1 MKKAIIFALTGLALV
16 VTSFYS
22 PIVCAEDT
30 EDFLFQKNVTYSGV
44 EGGKQGDNWKYPQFV
59 GEKAVDGDVST
70 RWSADKTDNQWLTVD
85 IGEEKTIGQVV
96 LHFHAESPEY
106 EVLVSNDNQNY
117 QSIYKEERG
126 SGGKEAKKYIEV
138 ANVTA
143 RYIKYQQ
150 LKMWKHTNGQYYGS
164 SIISMEA
171 YRQARLPDGI
181 KFSIDSAEISE
192 KRSKQLTYIL
202 TPTGVQVPEKQIE
215 WSSSDPSIVNVD
227 SQGRMKALKTGEAKV
242 TVRIKNTDLSDTI
255 PVTVIQEKAEYRE
268 MREKWKARL
277 LGSKEDHEEFD
288 QDSDVKKYRA
298 RIAKDSLELWQ
309 TLNKS
314 ENRTYLW
321 EKKSSD
327 TLSAD
332 YTTQFTNIK
341 KLTLGYYDPSSSLH
355 KNQEVFTQ
363 ILKAIDFMIETKNYN
378 GTYWSGNW
386 WDWQIGSAQPLTD
399 TLILLHD
406 DLIEKDDA
414 ILTKFVEPLNHY
426 AQDPKVQWPSYTA
439 TGANLTDISITV
451 LRTAIL
457 LENDSRVEA
466 VQSAVPSV
474 LKMVTG
480 GDGLYSDGSLIQHS
494 HFPYNG
500 SYGNEL
506 LKGFGRVQTI
516 LQGTH
521 WEIKDDN
528 INNLFQV
535 TDKGYLQLMVN
546 GKMPSM
552 VSGRSISRA
561 PGTNPFTSEFESGKE
576 TIANLTL
583 VAKFSPEILRKK
595 IDSSIKAWL
604 EHSSYF
610 YDFFENPRDFEAL
623 IDLKKIMNEPSITS
637 KEERNLVN
645 VYGSMDRVFQKNE
658 SYSLGISMYS
668 SRIGNYEFGNTEN
681 KKGWHTAD
689 GMVYLY
695 NGDLAQFDE
704 GYWVTIDSYRLPGTT
719 IDTKVLA
726 EGASTGKKSPQ
737 SWVGGSNN
745 GKVAAVGM
753 FLDKKNENMD
763 LVAKKSWFLLEDKLI
778 NLGSGISGTTNA
790 TIETILDNRMMDS
803 SNMQIIQ
810 KKTADSTWINL
821 TSTNPLNNLG
831 YIFPNTMSNVD
842 VQKEI
847 RSGKYLD
854 INEYFVNDQSYT
866 KEFVKIIKNHGSN
879 AQNDTYEY
887 LTVAGK
893 TAEEMAEMAQHK
905 SYNVLANTPEIQ
917 AIETKDYLMLNAW
930 SGNQQAAFVHVSEP
944 ASIIAEK
951 LSNDTYRLSIA
962 NPVQNNKVIEFS
974 IEKEI
979 IEVIEKESE
988 ITMDSGAFLFDSKG
1002 LKGSSRSITIK
1013 VPSEVDKTALE
1024 KIVEENQNRN
1034 ESDYT
1039 KESWKKV
1046 FTKAME
1052 LAQAVLTDPK
1062 ATQAKV
1068 DDAVQAVRKAIEQLQ
1083 EVTKVDKTALEK
1095 LVEENQNRNESDYT
1109 KESWKVFTKAMEL
1122 AQAVLT
1128 DPRATQS
1135 EVDEAVQAVRKAI
1148 EQLQEVTKVDKTA
1161 LKKLVEEN
1169 QNRVASGY
1177 TAESWQ
1183 VFRKAL
1189 EAAQAVL
1196 ADSNTTQAE
1205 VDESIQAVNKAIE
1218 QLQEVTKVD
1227 KTALKKLVEEN
1238 QNRVAS
1244 GYTAESWQVFRKA
1257 LEAAQA
1263 VLADSNTTQAEVDE
1277 SIQAVNKA
1285 IEQLQEVT
1293 KVDKTALKKLVEE
1306 NQNRVASGYTAE
1318 SWQVF
1323 RKALEAAQAVLT
1335 DPNTTQA
1342 EVELVMNDLVQAI
1355 EQLENKETASS
1366 SEEDKNINNKAE
1378 QGKNTQEGNNEI
1390 GKSSISEETGKEGLL
1405 PKTGEKNNQVI
1416 QKLGYTILLVVFVSL
1431 FLLKGRKESKR
1442 SQNKLGK

>member
-451 LRTAIL
+451 LGTAIL

-893 TAEEMAEMAQHK
+893 TAEEMAQHK

-1039 KESWKKV
+1039 KESWKV

-1062 ATQAKV
+1062 ATQAEV
-1068 DDAVQAVRKAIEQLQ
+1068 DD
-1083 EVTKVDKTALEK
+1083 
-1095 LVEENQNRNESDYT
+1095 
-1109 KESWKVFTKAMEL
+1109 
-1122 AQAVLT
+1122 
-1128 DPRATQS
+1128 
-1135 EVDEAVQAVRKAI
+1135 AVQAVRKAI

-1169 QNRVASGY
+1169 QSRVASSY

-1196 ADSNTTQAE
+1196 ADSNTTQA
-1205 VDESIQAVNKAIE
+1205 
-1218 QLQEVTKVD
+1218 
-1227 KTALKKLVEEN
+1227 
-1238 QNRVAS
+1238 
-1244 GYTAESWQVFRKA
+1244 
-1257 LEAAQA
+1257 
-1263 VLADSNTTQAEVDE
+1263 VLADS
-1277 SIQAVNKA
+1277 
-1285 IEQLQEVT
+1285 
-1293 KVDKTALKKLVEE
+1293 
-1306 NQNRVASGYTAE
+1306 
-1318 SWQVF
+1318 
-1323 RKALEAAQAVLT
+1323 
-1335 DPNTTQA
+1335 NTTQA

-1442 SQNKLGK
+1442 S

>member
-1 MKKAIIFALTGLALV
+1 M
-16 VTSFYS
+16 
-22 PIVCAEDT
+22 
-30 EDFLFQKNVTYSGV
+30 
-44 EGGKQGDNWKYPQFV
+44 
-59 GEKAVDGDVST
+59 
-70 RWSADKTDNQWLTVD
+70 
-85 IGEEKTIGQVV
+85 
-96 LHFHAESPEY
+96 
-106 EVLVSNDNQNY
+106 
-117 QSIYKEERG
+117 
-126 SGGKEAKKYIEV
+126 
-138 ANVTA
+138 
-143 RYIKYQQ
+143 
-150 LKMWKHTNGQYYGS
+150 
-164 SIISMEA
+164 
-171 YRQARLPDGI
+171 
-181 KFSIDSAEISE
+181 
-192 KRSKQLTYIL
+192 
-202 TPTGVQVPEKQIE
+202 
-215 WSSSDPSIVNVD
+215 
-227 SQGRMKALKTGEAKV
+227 
-242 TVRIKNTDLSDTI
+242 
-255 PVTVIQEKAEYRE
+255 
-268 MREKWKARL
+268 
-277 LGSKEDHEEFD
+277 
-288 QDSDVKKYRA
+288 
-298 RIAKDSLELWQ
+298 
-309 TLNKS
+309 
-314 ENRTYLW
+314 
-321 EKKSSD
+321 
-327 TLSAD
+327 
-332 YTTQFTNIK
+332 
-341 KLTLGYYDPSSSLH
+341 
-355 KNQEVFTQ
+355 
-363 ILKAIDFMIETKNYN
+363 
-378 GTYWSGNW
+378 
-386 WDWQIGSAQPLTD
+386 
-399 TLILLHD
+399 
-406 DLIEKDDA
+406 
-414 ILTKFVEPLNHY
+414 
-426 AQDPKVQWPSYTA
+426 
-439 TGANLTDISITV
+439 
-451 LRTAIL
+451 
-457 LENDSRVEA
+457 
-466 VQSAVPSV
+466 
-474 LKMVTG
+474 
-480 GDGLYSDGSLIQHS
+480 
-494 HFPYNG
+494 
-500 SYGNEL
+500 
-506 LKGFGRVQTI
+506 
-516 LQGTH
+516 
-521 WEIKDDN
+521 
-528 INNLFQV
+528 
-535 TDKGYLQLMVN
+535 
-546 GKMPSM
+546 
-552 VSGRSISRA
+552 
-561 PGTNPFTSEFESGKE
+561 
-576 TIANLTL
+576 
-583 VAKFSPEILRKK
+583 
-595 IDSSIKAWL
+595 
-604 EHSSYF
+604 
-610 YDFFENPRDFEAL
+610 
-623 IDLKKIMNEPSITS
+623 
-637 KEERNLVN
+637 
-645 VYGSMDRVFQKNE
+645 
-658 SYSLGISMYS
+658 
-668 SRIGNYEFGNTEN
+668 
-681 KKGWHTAD
+681 
-689 GMVYLY
+689 
-695 NGDLAQFDE
+695 
-704 GYWVTIDSYRLPGTT
+704 
-719 IDTKVLA
+719 
-726 EGASTGKKSPQ
+726 
-737 SWVGGSNN
+737 GGSNN

-1039 KESWKKV
+1039 KESWKV

-1052 LAQAVLTDPK
+1052 LAQV
-1062 ATQAKV
+1062 
-1068 DDAVQAVRKAIEQLQ
+1068 
-1083 EVTKVDKTALEK
+1083 
-1095 LVEENQNRNESDYT
+1095 
-1109 KESWKVFTKAMEL
+1109 
-1122 AQAVLT
+1122 VLT

-1205 VDESIQAVNKAIE
+1205 VDEAIQAV
-1218 QLQEVTKVD
+1218 
-1227 KTALKKLVEEN
+1227 
-1238 QNRVAS
+1238 R
-1244 GYTAESWQVFRKA
+1244 
-1257 LEAAQA
+1257 
-1263 VLADSNTTQAEVDE
+1263 
-1277 SIQAVNKA
+1277 KA

-1378 QGKNTQEGNNEI
+1378 QGKNTQEDNNEI

>member
-1 MKKAIIFALTGLALV
+1 M
-16 VTSFYS
+16 
-22 PIVCAEDT
+22 
-30 EDFLFQKNVTYSGV
+30 
-44 EGGKQGDNWKYPQFV
+44 
-59 GEKAVDGDVST
+59 
-70 RWSADKTDNQWLTVD
+70 
-85 IGEEKTIGQVV
+85 
-96 LHFHAESPEY
+96 
-106 EVLVSNDNQNY
+106 
-117 QSIYKEERG
+117 
-126 SGGKEAKKYIEV
+126 
-138 ANVTA
+138 
-143 RYIKYQQ
+143 
-150 LKMWKHTNGQYYGS
+150 
-164 SIISMEA
+164 
-171 YRQARLPDGI
+171 
-181 KFSIDSAEISE
+181 
-192 KRSKQLTYIL
+192 
-202 TPTGVQVPEKQIE
+202 
-215 WSSSDPSIVNVD
+215 
-227 SQGRMKALKTGEAKV
+227 
-242 TVRIKNTDLSDTI
+242 
-255 PVTVIQEKAEYRE
+255 
-268 MREKWKARL
+268 
-277 LGSKEDHEEFD
+277 
-288 QDSDVKKYRA
+288 
-298 RIAKDSLELWQ
+298 
-309 TLNKS
+309 
-314 ENRTYLW
+314 
-321 EKKSSD
+321 
-327 TLSAD
+327 
-332 YTTQFTNIK
+332 
-341 KLTLGYYDPSSSLH
+341 
-355 KNQEVFTQ
+355 
-363 ILKAIDFMIETKNYN
+363 
-378 GTYWSGNW
+378 
-386 WDWQIGSAQPLTD
+386 
-399 TLILLHD
+399 
-406 DLIEKDDA
+406 
-414 ILTKFVEPLNHY
+414 
-426 AQDPKVQWPSYTA
+426 
-439 TGANLTDISITV
+439 
-451 LRTAIL
+451 
-457 LENDSRVEA
+457 
-466 VQSAVPSV
+466 
-474 LKMVTG
+474 
-480 GDGLYSDGSLIQHS
+480 
-494 HFPYNG
+494 
-500 SYGNEL
+500 
-506 LKGFGRVQTI
+506 
-516 LQGTH
+516 
-521 WEIKDDN
+521 
-528 INNLFQV
+528 
-535 TDKGYLQLMVN
+535 
-546 GKMPSM
+546 
-552 VSGRSISRA
+552 
-561 PGTNPFTSEFESGKE
+561 
-576 TIANLTL
+576 
-583 VAKFSPEILRKK
+583 
-595 IDSSIKAWL
+595 
-604 EHSSYF
+604 
-610 YDFFENPRDFEAL
+610 
-623 IDLKKIMNEPSITS
+623 
-637 KEERNLVN
+637 
-645 VYGSMDRVFQKNE
+645 
-658 SYSLGISMYS
+658 
-668 SRIGNYEFGNTEN
+668 
-681 KKGWHTAD
+681 
-689 GMVYLY
+689 
-695 NGDLAQFDE
+695 
-704 GYWVTIDSYRLPGTT
+704 
-719 IDTKVLA
+719 
-726 EGASTGKKSPQ
+726 
-737 SWVGGSNN
+737 GGSNN

-1039 KESWKKV
+1039 KESWKV

-1062 ATQAKV
+1062 ATQAEV
-1068 DDAVQAVRKAIEQLQ
+1068 DD
-1083 EVTKVDKTALEK
+1083 
-1095 LVEENQNRNESDYT
+1095 
-1109 KESWKVFTKAMEL
+1109 
-1122 AQAVLT
+1122 
-1128 DPRATQS
+1128 
-1135 EVDEAVQAVRKAI
+1135 AVQAVRKAI

-1205 VDESIQAVNKAIE
+1205 VDEAIQAVNKAIE

-1238 QNRVAS
+1238 QSRVAS
-1244 GYTAESWQVFRKA
+1244 SYTAESWQVFRKA

-1263 VLADSNTTQAEVDE
+1263 VLADS
-1277 SIQAVNKA
+1277 
-1285 IEQLQEVT
+1285 
-1293 KVDKTALKKLVEE
+1293 
-1306 NQNRVASGYTAE
+1306 
-1318 SWQVF
+1318 
-1323 RKALEAAQAVLT
+1323 
-1335 DPNTTQA
+1335 NTTQA

-1442 SQNKLGK
+1442 S

>member
-451 LRTAIL
+451 LGTAIL

-893 TAEEMAEMAQHK
+893 TAEEMAQHK

-1039 KESWKKV
+1039 KESWKV

-1062 ATQAKV
+1062 ATQAEV
-1068 DDAVQAVRKAIEQLQ
+1068 DEAVQAVRKAIEQLQ

-1128 DPRATQS
+1128 DPKATQA
-1135 EVDEAVQAVRKAI
+1135 EVDDAVQAVRKAV

-1205 VDESIQAVNKAIE
+1205 VDEAIQAVNKAIE
-1218 QLQEVTKVD
+1218 QLQEVIKVD

-1238 QNRVAS
+1238 QSRVAS
-1244 GYTAESWQVFRKA
+1244 SYTAESWQVFRKA

-1263 VLADSNTTQAEVDE
+1263 VLADS
-1277 SIQAVNKA
+1277 
-1285 IEQLQEVT
+1285 
-1293 KVDKTALKKLVEE
+1293 
-1306 NQNRVASGYTAE
+1306 
-1318 SWQVF
+1318 
-1323 RKALEAAQAVLT
+1323 
-1335 DPNTTQA
+1335 NTTQA

-1442 SQNKLGK
+1442 S

>member
-406 DLIEKDDA
+406 DLIEKDDV

-451 LRTAIL
+451 LGTAIL

-604 EHSSYF
+604 DHSSYF

-893 TAEEMAEMAQHK
+893 TAEEMAQHK

-1039 KESWKKV
+1039 KESWKV

-1062 ATQAKV
+1062 ATQVEV
-1068 DDAVQAVRKAIEQLQ
+1068 DEAVQAVRKAIEQLQ

-1128 DPRATQS
+1128 DPKATQA
-1135 EVDEAVQAVRKAI
+1135 EVDDAVQAVRKAVEQLQEVTKVDKTALEKLVEENQNRNESDYTKESWKVFTKAMELAQAVLTDPKATQAEVDDAVQAVRKAI

-1205 VDESIQAVNKAIE
+1205 VDEAIQAVNKAIE

-1238 QNRVAS
+1238 QSRVAS
-1244 GYTAESWQVFRKA
+1244 SYTAESWQVFRKA

-1263 VLADSNTTQAEVDE
+1263 VLADS
-1277 SIQAVNKA
+1277 
-1285 IEQLQEVT
+1285 
-1293 KVDKTALKKLVEE
+1293 
-1306 NQNRVASGYTAE
+1306 
-1318 SWQVF
+1318 
-1323 RKALEAAQAVLT
+1323 
-1335 DPNTTQA
+1335 NTTQA

-1416 QKLGYTILLVVFVSL
+1416 QKLGYTILLVVFFSL

-1442 SQNKLGK
+1442 S

>member
-1 MKKAIIFALTGLALV
+1 
-16 VTSFYS
+16 
-22 PIVCAEDT
+22 
-30 EDFLFQKNVTYSGV
+30 
-44 EGGKQGDNWKYPQFV
+44 
-59 GEKAVDGDVST
+59 
-70 RWSADKTDNQWLTVD
+70 
-85 IGEEKTIGQVV
+85 
-96 LHFHAESPEY
+96 
-106 EVLVSNDNQNY
+106 
-117 QSIYKEERG
+117 
-126 SGGKEAKKYIEV
+126 
-138 ANVTA
+138 
-143 RYIKYQQ
+143 
-150 LKMWKHTNGQYYGS
+150 
-164 SIISMEA
+164 
-171 YRQARLPDGI
+171 
-181 KFSIDSAEISE
+181 
-192 KRSKQLTYIL
+192 
-202 TPTGVQVPEKQIE
+202 
-215 WSSSDPSIVNVD
+215 
-227 SQGRMKALKTGEAKV
+227 
-242 TVRIKNTDLSDTI
+242 
-255 PVTVIQEKAEYRE
+255 
-268 MREKWKARL
+268 
-277 LGSKEDHEEFD
+277 
-288 QDSDVKKYRA
+288 
-298 RIAKDSLELWQ
+298 
-309 TLNKS
+309 
-314 ENRTYLW
+314 
-321 EKKSSD
+321 
-327 TLSAD
+327 
-332 YTTQFTNIK
+332 
-341 KLTLGYYDPSSSLH
+341 
-355 KNQEVFTQ
+355 
-363 ILKAIDFMIETKNYN
+363 
-378 GTYWSGNW
+378 
-386 WDWQIGSAQPLTD
+386 
-399 TLILLHD
+399 
-406 DLIEKDDA
+406 
-414 ILTKFVEPLNHY
+414 
-426 AQDPKVQWPSYTA
+426 
-439 TGANLTDISITV
+439 
-451 LRTAIL
+451 
-457 LENDSRVEA
+457 
-466 VQSAVPSV
+466 
-474 LKMVTG
+474 
-480 GDGLYSDGSLIQHS
+480 
-494 HFPYNG
+494 
-500 SYGNEL
+500 
-506 LKGFGRVQTI
+506 
-516 LQGTH
+516 
-521 WEIKDDN
+521 
-528 INNLFQV
+528 
-535 TDKGYLQLMVN
+535 
-546 GKMPSM
+546 M

-637 KEERNLVN
+637 KEEQNLVN
-645 VYGSMDRVFQKNE
+645 IYGSMDRVFQKNE

-668 SRIGNYEFGNTEN
+668 SRIGNYEYGNTEN

-893 TAEEMAEMAQHK
+893 TAEEMAEMVQHK

-917 AIETKDYLMLNAW
+917 AIETKDHLMLNAW

-962 NPVQNNKVIEFS
+962 NPVQNNKVIAFS

-988 ITMDSGAFLFDSKG
+988 ITMDSGTFLFDSKG

-1039 KESWKKV
+1039 KESWKV

-1052 LAQAVLTDPK
+1052 LAQVVLTDPK
-1062 ATQAKV
+1062 ATQAEV
-1068 DDAVQAVRKAIEQLQ
+1068 DD
-1083 EVTKVDKTALEK
+1083 
-1095 LVEENQNRNESDYT
+1095 
-1109 KESWKVFTKAMEL
+1109 
-1122 AQAVLT
+1122 
-1128 DPRATQS
+1128 
-1135 EVDEAVQAVRKAI
+1135 AVQAVRKAI

-1183 VFRKAL
+1183 VFHKAL

-1205 VDESIQAVNKAIE
+1205 VDEAIQAVNKAIE

-1238 QNRVAS
+1238 QSRVAS
-1244 GYTAESWQVFRKA
+1244 SYTAESWQVFRKA

-1263 VLADSNTTQAEVDE
+1263 VLA
-1277 SIQAVNKA
+1277 
-1285 IEQLQEVT
+1285 
-1293 KVDKTALKKLVEE
+1293 
-1306 NQNRVASGYTAE
+1306 
-1318 SWQVF
+1318 
-1323 RKALEAAQAVLT
+1323 

-1431 FLLKGRKESKR
+1431 VLLKGRKESKR

>member
-451 LRTAIL
+451 LGTAIL

-893 TAEEMAEMAQHK
+893 TAEEMAQHK

-1039 KESWKKV
+1039 KESWKV

-1062 ATQAKV
+1062 ATQAEV
-1068 DDAVQAVRKAIEQLQ
+1068 DEAVQAVRKAIEQLQ

-1128 DPRATQS
+1128 DPKATQA
-1135 EVDEAVQAVRKAI
+1135 EVDDAVQAVRKAI

-1205 VDESIQAVNKAIE
+1205 VDEAIQAVNKAIE
-1218 QLQEVTKVD
+1218 QLQEVIKVD

-1238 QNRVAS
+1238 QSRVAS
-1244 GYTAESWQVFRKA
+1244 SYTAESWQVFRKA

-1263 VLADSNTTQAEVDE
+1263 VLADS
-1277 SIQAVNKA
+1277 
-1285 IEQLQEVT
+1285 
-1293 KVDKTALKKLVEE
+1293 
-1306 NQNRVASGYTAE
+1306 
-1318 SWQVF
+1318 
-1323 RKALEAAQAVLT
+1323 
-1335 DPNTTQA
+1335 NTTQA

-1442 SQNKLGK
+1442 S

>member
-1052 LAQAVLTDPK
+1052 LAQAVLTDPR
-1062 ATQAKV
+1062 ATQSEV
-1068 DDAVQAVRKAIEQLQ
+1068 DEAVQAVRKAIEQLQ

-1135 EVDEAVQAVRKAI
+1135 EVDDAVQAVR
-1148 EQLQEVTKVDKTA
+1148 
-1161 LKKLVEEN
+1161 
-1169 QNRVASGY
+1169 
-1177 TAESWQ
+1177 
-1183 VFRKAL
+1183 
-1189 EAAQAVL
+1189 
-1196 ADSNTTQAE
+1196 
-1205 VDESIQAVNKAIE
+1205 KAIE

>member
-1052 LAQAVLTDPK
+1052 LAQAVLTDP
-1062 ATQAKV
+1062 
-1068 DDAVQAVRKAIEQLQ
+1068 
-1083 EVTKVDKTALEK
+1083 
-1095 LVEENQNRNESDYT
+1095 
-1109 KESWKVFTKAMEL
+1109 
-1122 AQAVLT
+1122 
-1128 DPRATQS
+1128 RATQS
-1135 EVDEAVQAVRKAI
+1135 EVDEVVQAVRKAI

-1205 VDESIQAVNKAIE
+1205 VDESIQAVIKAID

>member
-1052 LAQAVLTDPK
+1052 LAQAVLTDPR
-1062 ATQAKV
+1062 ATQSEV
-1068 DDAVQAVRKAIEQLQ
+1068 DEAVQAVRKAIEQLQ

-1095 LVEENQNRNESDYT
+1095 IVEENQNRNESDYT

-1135 EVDEAVQAVRKAI
+1135 EVDEAVQAVR
-1148 EQLQEVTKVDKTA
+1148 
-1161 LKKLVEEN
+1161 
-1169 QNRVASGY
+1169 
-1177 TAESWQ
+1177 
-1183 VFRKAL
+1183 
-1189 EAAQAVL
+1189 
-1196 ADSNTTQAE
+1196 
-1205 VDESIQAVNKAIE
+1205 KAIE

>member
-227 SQGRMKALKTGEAKV
+227 SQGRMKA
-242 TVRIKNTDLSDTI
+242 
-255 PVTVIQEKAEYRE
+255 
-268 MREKWKARL
+268 RL

-451 LRTAIL
+451 LGTAIL

-1039 KESWKKV
+1039 KESWKV

-1062 ATQAKV
+1062 ATQAEV
-1068 DDAVQAVRKAIEQLQ
+1068 DDAVQAVRKAVEQLQ

-1128 DPRATQS
+1128 DPKATQA
-1135 EVDEAVQAVRKAI
+1135 EVDDAVQAVRKAI

-1205 VDESIQAVNKAIE
+1205 VDEAIQAVNKAIE

-1238 QNRVAS
+1238 QSRVAS
-1244 GYTAESWQVFRKA
+1244 SYTAESWQVFRKA

-1263 VLADSNTTQAEVDE
+1263 VLADS
-1277 SIQAVNKA
+1277 
-1285 IEQLQEVT
+1285 
-1293 KVDKTALKKLVEE
+1293 
-1306 NQNRVASGYTAE
+1306 
-1318 SWQVF
+1318 
-1323 RKALEAAQAVLT
+1323 
-1335 DPNTTQA
+1335 NTTQA

-1442 SQNKLGK
+1442 S

>member
-1062 ATQAKV
+1062 ATQAEV
-1068 DDAVQAVRKAIEQLQ
+1068 DDVVQAVRKAIEQLQ
-1083 EVTKVDKTALEK
+1083 EVTKVDKTALKK

-1135 EVDEAVQAVRKAI
+1135 EVDEAVQAVRKAIEQLQEVTKVDKTALEKLVEEKQNRNESDYTKESWKVFTKAMELAQAVLTDPKATQAEVDDVVQAVRKAI

-1205 VDESIQAVNKAIE
+1205 VDESIQAVNKAI
-1218 QLQEVTKVD
+1218 D
-1227 KTALKKLVEEN
+1227 
-1238 QNRVAS
+1238 
-1244 GYTAESWQVFRKA
+1244 
-1257 LEAAQA
+1257 
-1263 VLADSNTTQAEVDE
+1263 
-1277 SIQAVNKA
+1277 
-1285 IEQLQEVT
+1285 QLQEVT

>member
-1128 DPRATQS
+1128 DP
-1135 EVDEAVQAVRKAI
+1135 KA
-1148 EQLQEVTKVDKTA
+1148 
-1161 LKKLVEEN
+1161 
-1169 QNRVASGY
+1169 
-1177 TAESWQ
+1177 
-1183 VFRKAL
+1183 
-1189 EAAQAVL
+1189 
-1196 ADSNTTQAE
+1196 TQAE
-1205 VDESIQAVNKAIE
+1205 VDDVVQAVRKAIE

>member
-277 LGSKEDHEEFD
+277 LGSKENHEEFD

-451 LRTAIL
+451 LGTAIL

-893 TAEEMAEMAQHK
+893 TAEEMAQHK

-1039 KESWKKV
+1039 KESWKV

-1062 ATQAKV
+1062 ATQAEV
-1068 DDAVQAVRKAIEQLQ
+1068 DEAVQAVRKAIEQLQ

-1128 DPRATQS
+1128 DPKATQA
-1135 EVDEAVQAVRKAI
+1135 EVDDAVQAVRKAI

-1205 VDESIQAVNKAIE
+1205 VDEAIQAVNKAIE
-1218 QLQEVTKVD
+1218 QLQEVIKVD

-1238 QNRVAS
+1238 QSRVAS
-1244 GYTAESWQVFRKA
+1244 SYTAESWQVFRKA

-1263 VLADSNTTQAEVDE
+1263 VLADS
-1277 SIQAVNKA
+1277 
-1285 IEQLQEVT
+1285 
-1293 KVDKTALKKLVEE
+1293 
-1306 NQNRVASGYTAE
+1306 
-1318 SWQVF
+1318 
-1323 RKALEAAQAVLT
+1323 
-1335 DPNTTQA
+1335 NTTQA

-1442 SQNKLGK
+1442 S